1 MKIGDEVY
9 VHGRVDEIRHIQS
22 GPDMVIIQ
30 NSGGYFGTVKS
41 EIYCGGDID
50 EMCMK
55 HYRQGREDERA
66 FQNGELMQ
74 AFDPE

>member
-9 VHGRVDEIRHIQS
+9 VHGRVDEIRHVQ
-22 GPDMVIIQ
+22 GGQDMIIIQ
-30 NSGGYFGTVKS
+30 NNGGYFQTVKS
-41 EIYCGGDID
+41 EIYCGDID
-50 EMCMK
+50 GMCRK

-74 AFDPE
+74 IFDPE